1 MLMCTAKKTTSIE
14 KALPPT
20 EPTEPVVPGS
30 LGIGSVS
37 LAVAKA
43 GAKVQGIPLY
53 KHIASL
59 KTQEVRS
66 GCVSTP
72 TVLQATSKH
81 SFFFFYPDSSTVTHP
96 YLFGHVDELW
106 KGFSR
111 KTEINGGSYPDSK
124 SRTQCYRGT
133 VHHKPTVYCCVV
145 VVLPR
150 KPHHKLRKHVLTFS
164 KIWFLF
170 MGSSSSSF
178 HRICFHFNPC
188 FFMVII
194 QGSDQYRCLNP
205 HSLGDLF
212 HNLLV
217 FGWSYSECWQPN
229 RFV

>member
-81 SFFFFYPDSSTVTHP
+81 SFFFFIQTPAQLHIPICLVT
-96 YLFGHVDELW
+96 LMSCG
-106 KGFSR
+106 KGSPGKLR
-111 KTEINGGSYPDSK
+111 LMEEVILIPKAGQSVTEVLCTIHLQY
-124 SRTQCYRGT
+124 T
-133 VHHKPTVYCCVV
+133 
-145 VVLPR
+145 VVL
-150 KPHHKLRKHVLTFS
+150 L
-164 KIWFLF
+164 LF
-170 MGSSSSSF
+170 F
-178 HRICFHFNPC
+178 QENH
-188 FFMVII
+188 II
-194 QGSDQYRCLNP
+194 N
-205 HSLGDLF
+205 
-212 HNLLV
+212 
-217 FGWSYSECWQPN
+217 
-229 RFV
+229 